1 MNTSKTYSTKSNY
14 IKLGLIIGA
23 GIGLCSGVLTKS
35 IAIVLSLGAEVD
47 LVNYNSQKLIT
58 FSLAEGIKLN

>member
-14 IKLGLIIGA
+14 LKLGSIFGA
-23 GIGLCSGVLTKS
+23 GIGLGNGVLTKS
-35 IAIVLSLGAEVD
+35 IAIVLSLGAGVD
-47 LVNYNSQKLIT
+47 LLNYNSQKLIT